1 MKQSSCRIK
10 EVLTRFEEDGIQY
23 LNAVFD
29 EPEKVPGA
37 PETEPDMVDDSRPPE
52 NRINDLRMY
61 RTYADFLLEGEL
73 LQ

>member
-1 MKQSSCRIK
+1 M
-10 EVLTRFEEDGIQY
+10 
-23 LNAVFD
+23 VFD

-52 NRINDLRMY
+52 NHINDLRMY